1 MYSQKRR
8 NHTVVLFLLL
18 ISLALGSFGLTV
30 NASAAVKE
38 STVRGKID
46 RQTTNG
52 TAPASYIRVTLYRED
67 TKERMPDAYTGND
80 GIYYIRNVPS
90 GTYVLQVWLS
100 SDTVY
105 KSYRIKVEA
114 TPYTDIQTISIV
126 NAG

>member
-30 NASAAVKE
+30 NASAGVKE

-90 GTYVLQVWLS
+90 GTYILQVWL
-100 SDTVY
+100 
-105 KSYRIKVEA
+105 
-114 TPYTDIQTISIV
+114 
-126 NAG
+126 